1 MGIISELV
9 LFFDGCWVLLCCICD
24 KVLAI
29 YLFELLFSPLAGDWR
44 EGIEAGIYNRIDTI
58 LDIAITRIERTS
70 YCCDFFPS
78 RIN

>member
-1 MGIISELV
+1 MVVGCYCVVYAIRYW
-9 LFFDGCWVLLCCICD
+9 LFTCLSYCFPLL
-24 KVLAI
+24 
-29 YLFELLFSPLAGDWR
+29 PGDWR